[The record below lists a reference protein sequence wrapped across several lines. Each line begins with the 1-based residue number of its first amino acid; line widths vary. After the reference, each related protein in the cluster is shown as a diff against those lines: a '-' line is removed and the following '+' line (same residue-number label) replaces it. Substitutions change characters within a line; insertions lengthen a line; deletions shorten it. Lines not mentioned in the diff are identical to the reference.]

1 MEGWNHQTKV
11 VYRINSQVFLLGFI
25 FIPLLVFL
33 VLVIFAEERAKEV
46 KKKLEEDPINMDDE
60 DDWDDEFDAWQ
71 NRNHLLYYMY
81 NFWDWRLIWL
91 HRYMKSK

>member
-1 MEGWNHQTKV
+1 MKSEL
-11 VYRINSQVFLLGFI
+11 FLLGFI

-60 DDWDDEFDAWQ
+60 DDWDDDLDA
-71 NRNHLLYYMY
+71 
-81 NFWDWRLIWL
+81 
-91 HRYMKSK
+91 

>member
-1 MEGWNHQTKV
+1 MKSEL
-11 VYRINSQVFLLGFI
+11 FLLGFI

-60 DDWDDEFDAWQ
+60 DEYEEDYSWDD
-71 NRNHLLYYMY
+71 
-81 NFWDWRLIWL
+81 
-91 HRYMKSK
+91 K